1 MWGILGLFSAAIC
14 APRAV
19 KEVKANIE
27 HNHLKNT
34 DRRTWIASKMM
45 EKSYMEETSRALNR
59 YAPRIR
65 IEREA
70 DRIFGSEDSLLEELL
85 KREQEYL
92 NSDSYKFNVKYF
104 GGGK

>member
-45 EKSYMEETSRALNR
+45 EKSYYQETSGALNR
-59 YAPRIR
+59 YTARIR

-70 DRIFGSEDSLLEELL
+70 DRIFGTEGSLLEDLL
-85 KREQEYL
+85 KQEEKYL
-92 NSDSYKFNVKYF
+92 KSDEYAFKKKYNL
-104 GGGK
+104 